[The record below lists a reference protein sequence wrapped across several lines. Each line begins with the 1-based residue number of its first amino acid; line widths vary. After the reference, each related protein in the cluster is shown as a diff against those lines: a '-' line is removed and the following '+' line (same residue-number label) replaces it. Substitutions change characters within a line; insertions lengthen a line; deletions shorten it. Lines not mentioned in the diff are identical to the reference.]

1 MATSPSA
8 VDVSGLVVSYGE
20 RRALDGVTMSVPVAS
35 AFGLLGPNGSGKST
49 LLSVVAGLRT
59 AQEGAVRVLGEV
71 PSPELRRRVGVVF
84 QESCLDPL
92 MTLRETLSLHGRLFG
107 MGGEALR
114 RRIDSLLARFGLG
127 ERAGDTVGTL
137 SGGLRRRLE
146 LARALLPEPALLLLD
161 EPSTGLDP
169 DSRRALWEH
178 LHEVRAGGVT
188 LLFATND
195 VTEAER
201 ECDTVAF
208 LHQGRLV
215 AQGEPAE
222 LKAGLKRD
230 AVLLECNDGR
240 AATLSREIA
249 GWPGVGQ
256 ITPAGATLH
265 VTVDDVS
272 AFVPRL
278 FQAGGDGIRAI
289 RMEPSTLEDA
299 YFDIAGAPLH
309 RSEEEIS

>member
-1 MATSPSA
+1 
-8 VDVSGLVVSYGE
+8 
-20 RRALDGVTMSVPVAS
+20 
-35 AFGLLGPNGSGKST
+35 
-49 LLSVVAGLRT
+49 
-59 AQEGAVRVLGEV
+59 VRVLGED
-71 PSPELRRRVGVVF
+71 PGKETRRRTGVVF

-92 MTLRETLSLHGRLFG
+92 MTLHETLSLHGRLFG
-107 MGGEALR
+107 MGGARLR
-114 RRIDSLLARFGLG
+114 SRIDSLLEAFGLA
-127 ERAGDTVGTL
+127 ERSKDAVGTL

-146 LARALLPEPALLLLD
+146 LARALLVEPAVLLLD

-178 LHEVRAGGVT
+178 LREARASGVT
-188 LLFATND
+188 LLLATND
-195 VTEAER
+195 VAEAER

-215 AQGEPAE
+215 AEGKPAE

-240 AATLSREIA
+240 AAALAREIA
-249 GWPGVGQ
+249 DWPGVGQ
-256 ITPAGATLH
+256 ITAANATLH

-272 AFVPRL
+272 SFVPRL

-309 RSEEEIS
+309 RSAEDAS